1 MMEEFKKML
10 LKKLEEQGGPK
21 HDGHMKAKADMS
33 KELSDT
39 LGADIMKNLKPDG
52 MKKVV
57 VASNS
62 EEGLKEGLEKAED
75 VIESKSHTLDKIN
88 GDEEES
94 ENEESEDES
103 EGDSEDVDMR
113 IAELEKQ
120 LQELKAKKA

>member
-52 MKKVV
+52 VKKVV

-88 GDEEES
+88 GEEDCDSEEES
-94 ENEESEDES
+94 DES
-103 EGDSEDVDMR
+103 ESESEDVDMR